1 MYSNFLYSFSEGFKL
16 IGRYN
21 RQYQSIEIADLNEID
36 MGWTDYDPSRGA
48 SDKVLTFLC
57 DSLYDR
63 ALLQELEVA

>member
-48 SDKVLTFLC
+48 SDKVLTMLC

-63 ALLQELEVA
+63 LLLQELGV

>member
-21 RQYQSIEIADLNEID
+21 KQYQSIEIADLNEID

-48 SDKVLTFLC
+48 SDKVLTMLC

-63 ALLQELEVA
+63 ILLQELAS

>member
-21 RQYQSIEIADLNEID
+21 RQYQSIEIADLDQID

-48 SDKVLTFLC
+48 SDKVLTMLC

-63 ALLQELEVA
+63 LLLQELGV

>member
-21 RQYQSIEIADLNEID
+21 RQYQSIEIADLDQID
-36 MGWTDYDPSRGA
+36 MGWTDYDPKRGA
-48 SDKVLTFLC
+48 SDKVLTMLC

-63 ALLQELEVA
+63 LLLQELGA

>member
-21 RQYQSIEIADLNEID
+21 KQYQSIEIADLNEID

-48 SDKVLTFLC
+48 SDKVLTMLC

-63 ALLQELEVA
+63 LLLQELGV

>member
-21 RQYQSIEIADLNEID
+21 KQYQSIEIADLNEID

-48 SDKVLTFLC
+48 SDKVLTMLC

-63 ALLQELEVA
+63 ILLQELGV

>member
-16 IGRYN
+16 IGGYN
-21 RQYQSIEIADLNEID
+21 RQYQSIEIADLDQID

-48 SDKVLTFLC
+48 SDKVLTMLC

-63 ALLQELEVA
+63 LLLQELGV